1 MIDPIGARFVAP
13 TPLERSD
20 QDKKLREVASQL
32 EGVFVQ
38 QMFKAMR
45 ETVPEDGLMS
55 GGSGEEMFTTLLD
68 QHLAAEVPG
77 RRHSEL
83 AEALYRQLRDRAG
96 IQEVQARQDA
106 IEPDTTAPH
115 AHGLD

>member
-1 MIDPIGARFVAP
+1 MTTPISLASPAPAARSTDAAAQLRAASRD
-13 TPLERSD
+13 LE
-20 QDKKLREVASQL
+20 A
-32 EGVFVQ
+32 VFVQ

>member
-45 ETVPEDGLMS
+45 ESVPQGEGIVS
-55 GGSGEEMFTTLLD
+55 GGTGEELFTSLMD
-68 QHLAAEVPG
+68 QHLAAETPKHWG
-77 RRHSEL
+77 GGL
-83 AEALYRQLRDRAG
+83 AEAVYKHLRG
-96 IQEVQARQDA
+96 GL
-106 IEPDTTAPH
+106 APLPETSDLTETPGTSH
-115 AHGLD
+115 PIVR